1 MPDTDAFAMALSK
14 GPLYAGLMA
23 FVGGLLVCLTPC
35 VYPMIVITVSVF
47 GARQTSSRAQ
57 AMALSSAFVL
67 GIVTMFVPLGVGAA
81 LTGNLFGS
89 QLSSPFVTWLV
100 AAVFLAL
107 AASMFGL
114 WNITLPGALVNRLA
128 KVGGAGYTGAF
139 LLGLV
144 SGIVA
149 APCSGPVLGGIL
161 IWIGKTRSVGLG
173 AAAMAAFAIGLGL
186 PFWLVGTFAMRIPRS
201 GPWMVTVKTVCGIA
215 LAAVALWLLR
225 TKIPL
230 ERLTR
235 PGIGYVALMAVLAL
249 LGLFAAAVRTE
260 ASRPVTQVRK
270 AAGIAACT
278 LALALG
284 AIGWQMPPDGI
295 AWRRFSQ
302 TAVADARASQR
313 PLLIDFTADWC
324 ASCQELARHTFSA
337 GDVVAGSRRFE
348 RLRVD
353 ATNED
358 DPAVEAILRSYRV
371 RGLPTVLVI
380 DGQGQERARIT
391 DFVSPG
397 ELLLALGRAR

>member
-1 MPDTDAFAMALSK
+1 MPHTDAFTVALSR
-14 GPLYAGLMA
+14 GPLYAGLAA

-47 GARQTSSRAQ
+47 GARQTRSRAQ
-57 AMALSSAFVL
+57 AMALSTAFVL
-67 GIVTMFVPLGVGAA
+67 GIVTMFVPLGVAAA

-89 QLSSPFVTWLV
+89 QLSSPWVTWLV
-100 AAVFLAL
+100 AAVMLAL

-114 WNITLPGALVNRLA
+114 WDMTLPGGLVNRLA
-128 KVGGAGYTGAF
+128 QVGGAGYTGAF

-149 APCSGPVLGGIL
+149 APCTGPVLGGVL
-161 IWIGKTRSVGLG
+161 IWIGKTRSILLG
-173 AAAMAAFAIGLGL
+173 ATAMAAFSLGLGL
-186 PFWLVGTFAMRIPRS
+186 PFWLVGTFAMRLPKS
-201 GPWMVTVKTVCGIA
+201 GPWMVTVKTICGVA

-230 ERLTR
+230 ERLAR
-235 PGIGYVALMAVLAL
+235 PGHGFALLMAALAV
-249 LGLFAAAVRTE
+249 LGLFAATARTE
-260 ASRPVTQVRK
+260 AHRPFALVRR

-278 LALALG
+278 LGLVLG
-284 AIGWQMPPDGI
+284 AIGWQMPPEGI
-295 AWRRFSQ
+295 AWQRFSH

-337 GDVVAGSRRFE
+337 GDVVAEASRFT

-358 DPAVEAILRSYRV
+358 DIAVEEVLRSYRV

-380 DGQGQERARIT
+380 DGAGQERARIT
-391 DFVSPG
+391 DFVPPA
-397 ELLLALGRAR
+397 ELLEALGRAR